1 MATWTTPKTNW
12 VSTDYFNV
20 ADYTRIT
27 NNHVYLKEMIAK
39 LFRTLSLANMEEKD
53 YTSLIYADEFNA
65 IEDNLTILNKAS
77 YNFDIGTG
85 TTYIANGATPTYEE
99 YNRIEQAQLRLYE
112 QLIVD
117 INQLPHISFTLGLY
131 GDLQI

>member
-1 MATWTTPKTNW
+1 MAAWTTPKTNW

-53 YTSLIYADEFNA
+53 YTSLFYADEINA

-77 YNFDIGTG
+77 YNFDIGSSA
-85 TTYIANGATPTYEE
+85 TYIANGATPTYEE
-99 YNRIEQAQLRLYE
+99 YNRIEQAQLKLYE

-131 GDLQI
+131 GELQI